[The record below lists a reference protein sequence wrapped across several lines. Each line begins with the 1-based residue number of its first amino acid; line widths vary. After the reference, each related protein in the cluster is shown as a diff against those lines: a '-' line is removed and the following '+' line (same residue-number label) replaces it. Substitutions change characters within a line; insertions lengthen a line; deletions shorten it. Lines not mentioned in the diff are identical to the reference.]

1 VEEGMEIS
9 DLTNEQLRNLTHEQ
23 IERIEEDPTAL
34 DEIMGKKE
42 PKEEPKEEDS
52 EDTDTSEQAEED
64 AANGKDEEEEEP
76 VVLNK
81 SGKGTIPYTK
91 HKELRVEN
99 ATLREE
105 LQNAKTRL
113 EELLNNKIDAKTD
126 KEEAK
131 ADDAIAKH
139 LEVLKQDMPE
149 LHEVITS
156 VLDGSR
162 KQSEKLDAALAE
174 LQREKEATKKAEEKS
189 VAEQVAEAK
198 DNNPDLVLWE
208 TTDPEAWD
216 EALRQDEVLRGTTKW
231 AKAPYAERFAE
242 VARRVRAVLPEAA
255 APNKPDSAEET
266 KATAKAKLE
275 KSPARKPK
283 TLSDIP
289 TGGDPSSE
297 KDAVENLT
305 PGQLTARL
313 MKMPEQASAAMR
325 AGLD

>member
-1 VEEGMEIS
+1 MEIN
-9 DLTNEQLRNLTHEQ
+9 DLTNEQLRNLTHEEIQ
-23 IERIEEDPTAL
+23 RIEEDPTAL

-42 PKEEPKEEDS
+42 PKEETKEEDS
-52 EDTDTSEQAEED
+52 EDTDTSEQADED

-105 LQNAKTRL
+105 LQNAKTKL
-113 EELLNNKIDAKTD
+113 EELLNNKLDAKTN
-126 KEEAK
+126 KAEAK

-139 LEVLKQDMPE
+139 LDVLKQDYPE
-149 LHEVITS
+149 LHEVINS

-174 LQREKEATKKAEEKS
+174 LQREKEAAKQAEEKS

-216 EALRQDEVLRGTTKW
+216 EALRQDAVLRGTTKW
-231 AKAPYAERFAE
+231 AKAPYAERFDE
-242 VARRVRAVLPEAA
+242 VVRRVRAVMPEAA
-255 APNKPDSAEET
+255 APKTESAEDT

-275 KSPARKPK
+275 KSPSRKPK

-297 KDAVENLT
+297 KDAIENLT
-305 PGQLTARL
+305 GGQLTARL

>member
-1 VEEGMEIS
+1 MEIS
-9 DLTNEQLRNLTHEQ
+9 DLTNEQLRNLSHEQ

-34 DEIMGKKE
+34 DEIMAEQEPKKE
-42 PKEEPKEEDS
+42 PKKEPEPEVT

-64 AANGKDEEEEEP
+64 AANGKDEEEP

-105 LQNAKTRL
+105 LQNAKTKL

-126 KEEAK
+126 KAEAK
-131 ADDAIAKH
+131 ADDAIIKH
-139 LEVLKQDMPE
+139 LDVMKQDYPE
-149 LHEVITS
+149 MHEVIVS
-156 VLDGSR
+156 ILDGSR

-174 LQREKEATKKAEEKS
+174 LQREKEAAKKAEEKS

-216 EALRQDEVLRGTTKW
+216 EALRQDEILRSTTKW
-231 AKAPYAERFAE
+231 AKAPYADRFSE
-242 VARRVRAVLPEAA
+242 VVRRVRAIMSEAA
-255 APNKPDSAEET
+255 KPNTPDSAEET

-297 KDAVENLT
+297 KDAIENLT
-305 PGQLTARL
+305 GGQLTARL
-313 MKMPEQASAAMR
+313 MKMPEQAAAAMR